1 MVVLYII
8 NISLKD
14 RNFFFSF
21 NEMDNQHRE
30 FNNSDRIS
38 TKTKK
43 SFCKILLL

>member
-14 RNFFFSF
+14 RNFFF